1 MMKRAQIRPVALA
14 PLVRN
19 PEDAAHAAELRYV
32 SSDEPGIARKRRGK
46 GFVYRQPGGALVTN
60 PSELARI
67 RALAIPP
74 AWTDVWI
81 CRTKDGHVQATGR
94 DARGRKQYRYH
105 ARFRKLR
112 DEAKYDDLLEFAE
125 ALPKLRARLSR
136 DLAEAKLTK
145 AKVVAT
151 VLRLMERTRVRI
163 GNDYYATTNRSYGLT
178 TLRDEHAQISGE
190 SVEFRFRGKGGKPYR
205 ATLHDRR
212 LAAIVK
218 RCRDIPGQRLFQYVD
233 DKGHFHPVTSSDVN
247 EYLRRAM
254 GGPFTAK
261 SFRTWAGTVG
271 ATLLLHSLTP
281 SRPHKR
287 YKRRFRA
294 AIERVAEHLG
304 NTPAVCKNCYVHPAV
319 LEAYESGR
327 LHAAFGECLRA
338 SEKRP
343 RAGLRPDEAAVLMLL
358 VRLARARGGE
368 RRRRLEEQR
377 RAA

>member
-1 MMKRAQIRPVALA
+1 MRHVALA

-32 SSDEPGIARKRRGK
+32 SSAEPGIVRKRRGK
-46 GFVYRQPGGALVTN
+46 GFVYRHPGGALVTN

-67 RALAIPP
+67 RALGIRP

-81 CRTKDGHVQATGR
+81 CRTKDGHMQATGR

-125 ALPKLRARLSR
+125 ALPKLRARMNR

-151 VLRLMERTRVRI
+151 VLRLIERTRVRI
-163 GNDYYATTNRSYGLT
+163 GNDY
-178 TLRDEHAQISGE
+178 
-190 SVEFRFRGKGGKPYR
+190 
-205 ATLHDRR
+205 
-212 LAAIVK
+212 
-218 RCRDIPGQRLFQYVD
+218 
-233 DKGHFHPVTSSDVN
+233 KGHFHPVTSSDVN

-254 GGPFTAK
+254 SGPFTAK

-271 ATLLLHSLTP
+271 ATLLLHSLPPGT
-281 SRPHKR
+281 SHKK
-287 YKRRFRA
+287 YKRRIRV
-294 AIERVAEHLG
+294 AIERVAQHLG

-358 VRLARARGGE
+358 GRLART
-368 RRRRLEEQR
+368 EQR